1 MVKRDADKL
10 RAPASSW
17 VGTEEQFRVLWW
29 ILSVIIILN
38 LFDAIFTINWI
49 ERGEANEAN
58 PLMDL
63 IIAQPVL
70 FVCVKTTLVGL
81 GCYLLWGRHR
91 RPIAVVG
98 IILAFVVY
106 YAILLHHLR
115 AVKLEPI
122 IALLANMN

>member
-1 MVKRDADKL
+1 MRRKEDKL
-10 RAPASSW
+10 RVPKSSW
-17 VGTEEQFRVLWW
+17 VGTEKQFRLLWW
-29 ILSVIIILN
+29 LLTIIIILN

-58 PLMDL
+58 PLMNLL
-63 IIAQPVL
+63 ISQPVL

-98 IILAFVVY
+98 IVLVFVVY

-115 AVKLEPI
+115 AVTLEPI
-122 IALLANMN
+122 ISMLANLN